1 MFDMQKVGKTIS
13 TLRKAQ
19 NMTQMELADKLNI
32 SFQAVSNWER
42 GQTMPDIS
50 KLGELA
56 AIFNVSIDEL
66 LGSPKGAQMVENIMK
81 EEPVREKLTAEEFFE
96 MAPLIKPRQ
105 AEKLWESVQAD
116 ITLKDLV
123 KAAPFLSEGVLDSL
137 ALDAVKRD
145 RSFESLMGLLPFIS
159 QDTVDVCVQKVLED
173 GLDIKKVIMAAP
185 FLGKESINRLADRIL
200 KEGGVMDLLPL
211 APFLG
216 QKKLTEAAAQCVEKY
231 GFSKI
236 VPLLPFLDKS
246 MLDEFFLNKWK
257 EKGKA

>member
-1 MFDMQKVGKTIS
+1 MFDMQQAGKTIS

-56 AIFNVSIDEL
+56 EIFGVTIDEL
-66 LGSPKGAQMVENIMK
+66 LGSPKGAQVVEKIIR
-81 EEPVREKLTAEEFFE
+81 EEPIAEKITAEEFLE
-96 MAPLIKPRQ
+96 VAPLVKPKQ

-116 ITLKDLV
+116 VSLKDLAR
-123 KAAPFLSEGVLDSL
+123 AAPFLSESTLDSL
-137 ALDAVKRD
+137 AREAVKRD
-145 RSFESLMGLLPFIS
+145 RSFDSLAGLLPFLS
-159 QDTVDVCVQKVLED
+159 QTAVDECVQQVLED
-173 GLDIKKVIMAAP
+173 GLDIKKIIMAAP
-185 FLGKESINRLADRIL
+185 FLSRESTDRLADRVL
-200 KEGGVMDLLPL
+200 KEGSVMDLTPL

-216 QKKLTEAAAQCVEKY
+216 KEKLTEAAARCVEKY

-236 VPLLPFLDKS
+236 VPLLPFLDRNL
-246 MLDEFFLNKWK
+246 LDEFFLNKWK
-257 EKGKA
+257 EKGKE